1 MKKPKYTQNREISW
15 LRFNERVLE
24 EAMDESVPLFER
36 LRFAAIFANNLDE
49 FFMVRVGSLAELAQV
64 KDHKFDNKS
73 FLRPSE
79 QLELIFSAVRRLYKK
94 RDHILETLF
103 SALEKEKIRQIP
115 FKRAGR
121 SQREIRRYFE
131 EEVFPVLSPQ
141 IVDLHHP
148 FPHLVNQ
155 QLYAAVLLKNKK
167 KKNIFGIIPIPP
179 SLPRIFFT
187 AKKSLSYIL
196 LEDIIAAFSPSLFA
210 MYEVVDTAIIKVTRN
225 TDLSPDEE
233 AFELGEDYLQHMRHT
248 LKKRRLLQPVRLDIQ
263 GENNMLLAYYL
274 KKRLNIKQEQ
284 VYASPWPV
292 DVSYIFNLSGHF
304 SEKQASHL
312 LYPPFSAVKKS
323 VVPENS
329 RMLDYVQKQDVLI
342 EYPYQDFSL
351 FLQLIQEAVHD
362 PDVLSLKITIYRLGK
377 QKPRLINYLIM
388 AAEAGKDVTVMLE
401 LKARFDEENNMHWAE
416 LLQAAG
422 CRILYGFDGYKVHS
436 KLCLLTLRKNDKLS
450 YVTQVGTGNYNS
462 QTAAIYSDLSLITA
476 EESIGQD
483 ADLFFKNMGIA
494 NLQGQYKALLVA
506 PYGLKT
512 AMLHCVK
519 EEKAKAKRGE
529 AARIL
534 LKMNSL
540 TDRELIDALKAA
552 SCAGVRID
560 LIVRGICCILPG
572 IPGKTE
578 NIHVKSIVGR
588 FLEHSRIFC
597 FGSGE
602 TQKMYISSADW
613 MTRNMDYRVEIAC
626 PVFAADIRKQI
637 LQTLRVMLSDTVK
650 GREMQADGTYVKNNA
665 LAYKLDSQLYFMEAY
680 ARQAQKENG

>member
-49 FFMVRVGSLAELAQV
+49 FFMVRVGSLAELALE

-79 QLELIFSAVRRLYKK
+79 QLELIFSAVRHLYKK
-94 RDHILETLF
+94 RDHMMSALF
-103 SALEKEKIRQIP
+103 SLLEKEKIRQVS
-115 FKRAGR
+115 FKKAGR
-121 SQREIRRYFE
+121 SQRDIRRYFE

-148 FPHLVNQ
+148 FPHLSNQ
-155 QLYAAVLLKNKK
+155 QMYIAVLLKNKK
-167 KKNIFGIIPIPP
+167 KKNIFGIVPVPAA
-179 SLPRIFFT
+179 LPRIFFT
-187 AKKSLSYIL
+187 AKKSISYIL
-196 LEDIIAAFSPSLFA
+196 LEDIIAAFAPQLFS

-233 AFELGEDYLQHMRHT
+233 ALELGEDYLQHMRHT

-284 VYASPWPV
+284 IYASPWPV
-292 DVSYIFNLSGHF
+292 DLSYIFSLSRHF
-304 SEKQASHL
+304 SEKQAGKL
-312 LYPPFSAVKKS
+312 LYPPFAAVRKS
-323 VVPENS
+323 VVPEGS
-329 RMLDYVQKQDVLI
+329 RILDYVEQQDVLL

-362 PDVLSLKITIYRLGK
+362 PAVLSVKITIYRLGK

-388 AAEAGKDVTVMLE
+388 AAEAGKDVTVLLE

-436 KLCLLTLRKNDKLS
+436 KLCLITLRKNDKLS

-476 EESIGQD
+476 DEVIGQD
-483 ADLFFKNMGIA
+483 ADVFFKNMGIA

-506 PYGLKT
+506 PNGLKQT
-512 AMLHCVK
+512 LLHCIQ
-519 EEKAKAKRGE
+519 EEKAKAKRGQE
-529 AARIL
+529 ARIL

-540 TDRELIDALKAA
+540 TDRVLIDALKSA

-597 FGSGE
+597 FGTGE
-602 TQKMYISSADW
+602 EQKMYISSADW
-613 MTRNMDYRVEIAC
+613 MTRNMDYRVEVAC
-626 PVFAADIRKQI
+626 PVFRPEIRRQI
-637 LQTLRVMLSDTVK
+637 LQTLRVMLSDTIK
-650 GREMQADGTYVKNNA
+650 GRDMQPDGTYMKNTA
-665 LAYKLDSQLYFMEAY
+665 VTYKLDSQLYFMEAY
-680 ARQAQKENG
+680 ARQAQRADS